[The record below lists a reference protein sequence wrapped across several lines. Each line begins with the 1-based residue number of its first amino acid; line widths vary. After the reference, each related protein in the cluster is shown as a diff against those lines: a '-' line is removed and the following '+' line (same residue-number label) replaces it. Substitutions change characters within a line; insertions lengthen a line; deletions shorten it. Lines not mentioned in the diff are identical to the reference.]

1 MTHFVDFRREYKA
14 IKKEIDSAVRG
25 VFENGRFILGPEVEN
40 FEKNFAK
47 YCGVKYCVGVAS
59 GTDALYLSM
68 LASGIG
74 RGDEVIVPVNTA
86 PPTAI
91 AVTMTGAKPVFC
103 DCDENFLID
112 IDKISALVN
121 KKTKA
126 LIPVHLYGRACDM
139 EKLRALAKKRGLI
152 LIEDCAQ
159 SAGAEWKGNKT
170 GNWGDFGCFSF
181 YPTKNLGAYGDGG
194 AVATNNENYY
204 KKLKALRF
212 YGMPDRVKSEMFG
225 VNSRLDE
232 LQASILTIKLKYLD
246 KWNKKRVELA
256 SFYRKTVKN
265 KNITLP
271 ASARKNEHV
280 YHLFVIRAKNKKE
293 TIEALKKNG
302 IQIMIHYPFLLN
314 KHPALKQSGKFPNA
328 ERYNKEIISLP
339 MYPFLKK
346 EEIKKIAKVLNDEN

>member
-14 IKKEIDSAVRG
+14 IKKETDSAVRG
-25 VFENGRFILGPEVEN
+25 VFENGRFILGPEVEK
-40 FEKNFAK
+40 FEKDFAL
-47 YCGVKYCVGVAS
+47 YLGVKYCVGVAS

-86 PPTAI
+86 SPTAI
-91 AVTMTGAKPVFC
+91 AVKMTGAKPVFC

-112 IDKISALVN
+112 IDKISALIN

-126 LIPVHLYGRACDM
+126 LIPVHFYGRACDM
-139 EKLRALAKKRGLI
+139 DKLRALAKKRGLI
-152 LIEDCAQ
+152 LIDDCAQ
-159 SAGAEWKGNKT
+159 AAGAEWRGKKVGARS
-170 GNWGDFGCFSF
+170 DFGCFSF

-194 AVATNNENYY
+194 AVATNDENYY

-212 YGMPDRVKSEMFG
+212 YGMYDKVVSSVFG

-232 LQASILTIKLKYLD
+232 LQAAILNVKLKYLD

-256 SFYRKTVKN
+256 NFYRKTVKN
-265 KNITLP
+265 KNIILP

-280 YHLFVIRAKNKKE
+280 YHLFVIRAKNREK

-302 IQIMIHYPFLLN
+302 IPTMIHYPFLLN
-314 KHPALKQSGKFPNA
+314 KHPSLKQSGKFPNA
-328 ERYNKEIISLP
+328 EKYNKEIISLP